1 MTSRPPCADW
11 ITRWRKQ
18 AKRRTSCANTRLH
31 PADRTATAGIIRSR
45 NNENVPFQWRKGTFF
60 SPFSFSGSSIIGMVD
75 SEETLMVEYR

>member
-18 AKRRTSCANTRLH
+18 VKRRTLCANTRWH

-45 NNENVPFQWRKGTFF
+45 NNESVPFQQRKGTFF
-60 SPFSFSGSSIIGMVD
+60 LPFSLSGSSIIGMVD